1 MKKIGPIL
9 TICMTLIII
18 IISCSETGTSETD
31 SSQFKNDSIA
41 IQNAFNKI
49 LQGINN
55 ENFEDYIT
63 SYTNDNIQMSP
74 GSPNSIG
81 IDNFRSSVNKFLE
94 KYTYHVDELDVYDI
108 LISGDLAVARASYTA
123 TSTSKE
129 NGESET
135 SAHKWVT
142 VWQKQLDNSWKIK
155 WEIYNDEA
163 RQANYKR
170 TPAYNMRYNQ
180 LPVAQFIAGAP
191 PAGQPGKNCKWFIGP
206 RADTLYERKD

>member
-1 MKKIGPIL
+1 MKKIGL
-9 TICMTLIII
+9 VFTICMTVILI

-55 ENFEDYIT
+55 ENFEEYIT
-63 SYTNDNIQMSP
+63 TYTDDNIQMSP
-74 GSPNSIG
+74 GSPNSVG
-81 IDNFRSSVNKFLE
+81 IDIFRSSVNKFLE

-123 TSTSKE
+123 TSTSRE

-142 VWQKQLDNSWKIK
+142 VWQKQADNSWKIK
-155 WEIYNDEA
+155 WEIYNDDI
-163 RQANYKR
+163 N
-170 TPAYNMRYNQ
+170 
-180 LPVAQFIAGAP
+180 
-191 PAGQPGKNCKWFIGP
+191 
-206 RADTLYERKD
+206 